1 MDAIEPIDAAG
12 PSAISGPSS
21 STGPSASTAPSRATE
36 PLLRELVGAVLREE
50 RLRQGLT
57 LARLAAASGVSMQ
70 HLSDVERGRKDPS
83 SEVLAAITGALGL
96 SVYEIGD
103 RVAALRR
110 SPAALRV
117 LDLTAAGRQ
126 ELPLPGP
133 TAASPG
139 AVATGPVLLSV
150 A

>member
-12 PSAISGPSS
+12 PSAI
-21 STGPSASTAPSRATE
+21 TGPSGSTEPAAVPVPSRATE

-50 RLRQGLT
+50 RLRQGRT

-103 RVAALRR
+103 RVAAARR

-117 LDLTAAGRQ
+117 LDLSAAGRQ
-126 ELPLPGP
+126 ELPFPGP

-139 AVATGPVLLSV
+139 ALATGPVLLSV